1 MILTKASKLALYA
14 LTEMALRPGELV
26 SANAIATRFGVSE
39 NHIAKVLQQL
49 ARASLVESVRG
60 AAGGYQLAKPATEVT
75 MAEVV
80 HCIEGPL
87 STDPCEDCPFRAE
100 GSECADHA
108 TCSVHNLLNELSTHV
123 SYTLESVTIATLAR
137 SKSQKGPERVKKEKP

>member
-26 SANAIATRFGVSE
+26 SASAIAARFGVSE

-49 ARASLVESVRG
+49 TRADLVESVRG
-60 AAGGYQLAKPATEVT
+60 ASGGYQLARPAGDVT

-80 HCIEGPL
+80 KCIEGPL
-87 STDPCEDCPFRAE
+87 ATDPCDDCPLRTDA
-100 GSECADHA
+100 SDCADHA
-108 TCSVHNLLNELSTHV
+108 TCSVHNLLSELSSHV
-123 SYTLESVTIATLAR
+123 YYTLASVTIATLAR
-137 SKSQKGPERVKKEKP
+137 SKSQKGPERPRKDKS